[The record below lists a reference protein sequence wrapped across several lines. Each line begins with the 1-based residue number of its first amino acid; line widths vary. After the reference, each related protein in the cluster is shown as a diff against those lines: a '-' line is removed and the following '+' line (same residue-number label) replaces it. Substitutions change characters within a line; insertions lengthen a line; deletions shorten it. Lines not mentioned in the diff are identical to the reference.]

1 MLFKDQ
7 QKMLMSSLAKPPKF
21 FLAKNLGEN
30 ECLLPAAFS
39 PGLGW
44 GDQVLLCKWAG
55 AASKAWKVVQSG

>member
-7 QKMLMSSLAKPPKF
+7 QKMLMSSLAK
-21 FLAKNLGEN
+21 N